1 MGANAIIK
9 RDSSKMGWGL
19 NHVRVDLTPVYV
31 KVKSNYIPNHLS
43 WTYGVVCGIPR
54 CDDKN
59 NECLKNRGIPNLI
72 TLP

>member
-31 KVKSNYIPNHLS
+31 KVKFHHIQLYPESP
-43 WTYGVVCGIPR
+43 VVDLWG
-54 CDDKN
+54 
-59 NECLKNRGIPNLI
+59 CLWYPKMRR
-72 TLP
+72 